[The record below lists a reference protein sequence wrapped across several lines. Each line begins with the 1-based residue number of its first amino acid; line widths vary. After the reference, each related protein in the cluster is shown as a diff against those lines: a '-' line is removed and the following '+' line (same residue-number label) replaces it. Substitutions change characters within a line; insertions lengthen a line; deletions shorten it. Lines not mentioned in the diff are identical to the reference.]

1 MQLEE
6 RMKFKQKV
14 FIFIVI
20 LIVDMILAWGA
31 VRMWKGRGEIF
42 DTHEGKPVDTGR
54 IPVPG
59 EEMTTEVSGH
69 DHSGAGRSEKAV
81 SDLYDQQEDIA
92 KKYTAL
98 TFDDGPN
105 PKYTKPLLDGLR
117 ERGIRVTFFL
127 VGECIDGNE
136 DLVKQMAKDGHLIG
150 VHCLTH
156 KDLTKEK
163 LSDAAK
169 ELCDTREKIRAVTGT
184 LPEYVRPPYGNWNA
198 KLEEAVDMIPVFWD
212 VDSIDWRLKNT
223 EKVTEEADET
233 ENTEETG
240 EVDKTSVSGGQIGAQ
255 VSVSGWNITVED
267 VQKNTSLENVSVE
280 LGYTGVEKSNYQKEA
295 ESGKTFFLVKMLIE
309 KDGSKETIDWS
320 SLKLTDSEGN
330 EYTRMED
337 EFLADLGMM
346 RMTGNTLNFGKN
358 EGWIAFEINENADGL
373 ELSYPFE
380 EEAYHCAL

>member
-59 EEMTTEVSGH
+59 EGMTTEVSGH

-81 SDLYDQQEDIA
+81 SDLYGQQEDIA

-169 ELCDTREKIRAVTGT
+169 ELCDTREKIRGLAGVC
-184 LPEYVRPPYGNWNA
+184 PSAIWE
-198 KLEEAVDMIPVFWD
+198 LECEAGGGCGH
-212 VDSIDWRLKNT
+212 DSRILGCGLHRL
-223 EKVTEEADET
+223 A
-233 ENTEETG
+233 
-240 EVDKTSVSGGQIGAQ
+240 
-255 VSVSGWNITVED
+255 
-267 VQKNTSLENVSVE
+267 
-280 LGYTGVEKSNYQKEA
+280 VEKYG
-295 ESGKTFFLVKMLIE
+295 ESHRKSGE
-309 KDGSKETIDWS
+309 RYG
-320 SLKLTDSEGN
+320 G
-330 EYTRMED
+330 R
-337 EFLADLGMM
+337 GH
-346 RMTGNTLNFGKN
+346 
-358 EGWIAFEINENADGL
+358 
-373 ELSYPFE
+373 YPD
-380 EEAYHCAL
+380 A

>member
-1 MQLEE
+1 
-6 RMKFKQKV
+6 MKFKQKV

-59 EEMTTEVSGH
+59 EGMTTEVSGH

-81 SDLYDQQEDIA
+81 SDLYGQQEDIA

-105 PKYTKPLLDGLR
+105 TKYTKPLLDGLR

-150 VHCLTH
+150 VHCMTH

-169 ELCDTREKIRAVTGT
+169 ELWAAREKIRAVTGT
-184 LPEYVRPPYGNWNA
+184 LPEYVRPPYGNWN
-198 KLEEAVDMIPVFWD
+198 

-223 EKVTEEADET
+223 EKVTAKVVKDTEDGDIILMHDEF
-233 ENTEETG
+233 
-240 EVDKTSVSGGQIGAQ
+240 KTSVEAAFRIIDNLTA
-255 VSVSGWNITVED
+255 
-267 VQKNTSLENVSVE
+267 K
-280 LGYTGVEKSNYQKEA
+280 GYTFV
-295 ESGKTFFLVKMLIE
+295 TV
-309 KDGSKETIDWS
+309 
-320 SLKLTDSEGN
+320 
-330 EYTRMED
+330 D
-337 EFLADLGMM
+337 ELMVD
-346 RMTGNTLNFGKN
+346 
-358 EGWIAFEINENADGL
+358 
-373 ELSYPFE
+373 
-380 EEAYHCAL
+380 

>member
-42 DTHEGKPVDTGR
+42 DTHEGKPVDMGR

-59 EEMTTEVSGH
+59 EGMTTEVSGH

-81 SDLYDQQEDIA
+81 SDLYGQQEDIA

-150 VHCLTH
+150 FHVPIANM
-156 KDLTKEK
+156 
-163 LSDAAK
+163 LS
-169 ELCDTREKIRAVTGT
+169 CI
-184 LPEYVRPPYGNWNA
+184 Y
-198 KLEEAVDMIPVFWD
+198 
-212 VDSIDWRLKNT
+212 
-223 EKVTEEADET
+223 
-233 ENTEETG
+233 
-240 EVDKTSVSGGQIGAQ
+240 
-255 VSVSGWNITVED
+255 
-267 VQKNTSLENVSVE
+267 
-280 LGYTGVEKSNYQKEA
+280 
-295 ESGKTFFLVKMLIE
+295 
-309 KDGSKETIDWS
+309 
-320 SLKLTDSEGN
+320 
-330 EYTRMED
+330 
-337 EFLADLGMM
+337 
-346 RMTGNTLNFGKN
+346 
-358 EGWIAFEINENADGL
+358 
-373 ELSYPFE
+373 
-380 EEAYHCAL
+380 

>member
-1 MQLEE
+1 
-6 RMKFKQKV
+6 MKFKQKV

-54 IPVPG
+54 IPAPG
-59 EEMTTEVSGH
+59 EGMYG
-69 DHSGAGRSEKAV
+69 
-81 SDLYDQQEDIA
+81 QQEDIA

-169 ELCDTREKIRAVTGT
+169 ELCDTREKIRAVTGDW
-184 LPEYVRPPYGNWNA
+184 PEYVRPPYGSWNA

-223 EKVTEEADET
+223 EKVTAKVLKDT
-233 ENTEETG
+233 EDG
-240 EVDKTSVSGGQIGAQ
+240 DIILMHDIFPTSVEAALRIIDNLTA
-255 VSVSGWNITVED
+255 
-267 VQKNTSLENVSVE
+267 K
-280 LGYTGVEKSNYQKEA
+280 GYTFV
-295 ESGKTFFLVKMLIE
+295 TV
-309 KDGSKETIDWS
+309 
-320 SLKLTDSEGN
+320 
-330 EYTRMED
+330 D
-337 EFLADLGMM
+337 ELMVD
-346 RMTGNTLNFGKN
+346 
-358 EGWIAFEINENADGL
+358 
-373 ELSYPFE
+373 
-380 EEAYHCAL
+380 

>member
-1 MQLEE
+1 
-6 RMKFKQKV
+6 MKFKQKV

-20 LIVDMILAWGA
+20 LVVDMILAWGA

-59 EEMTTEVSGH
+59 EGMTTEVSGH

-81 SDLYDQQEDIA
+81 SDLYGQQEDIA

-169 ELCDTREKIRAVTGT
+169 ELCDTREKIRAVTGDW
-184 LPEYVRPPYGNWNA
+184 PSAIWE
-198 KLEEAVDMIPVFWD
+198 LECEAGGGCGH
-212 VDSIDWRLKNT
+212 DSRILGCGLHRL
-223 EKVTEEADET
+223 A
-233 ENTEETG
+233 
-240 EVDKTSVSGGQIGAQ
+240 
-255 VSVSGWNITVED
+255 
-267 VQKNTSLENVSVE
+267 
-280 LGYTGVEKSNYQKEA
+280 VEKYG
-295 ESGKTFFLVKMLIE
+295 ESHRKSGE
-309 KDGSKETIDWS
+309 RYG
-320 SLKLTDSEGN
+320 G
-330 EYTRMED
+330 R
-337 EFLADLGMM
+337 GH
-346 RMTGNTLNFGKN
+346 
-358 EGWIAFEINENADGL
+358 
-373 ELSYPFE
+373 YPD
-380 EEAYHCAL
+380 A

>member
-54 IPVPG
+54 IPAPG
-59 EEMTTEVSGH
+59 EGMTTEVSGH
-69 DHSGAGRSEKAV
+69 DHSGSGRSEKAV
-81 SDLYDQQEDIA
+81 SDLYGQQEDIA

-169 ELCDTREKIRAVTGT
+169 ELCDTREKIRAVTGDW
-184 LPEYVRPPYGNWNA
+184 PEYVRPPYG
-198 KLEEAVDMIPVFWD
+198 
-212 VDSIDWRLKNT
+212 S
-223 EKVTEEADET
+223 
-233 ENTEETG
+233 
-240 EVDKTSVSGGQIGAQ
+240 
-255 VSVSGWNITVED
+255 
-267 VQKNTSLENVSVE
+267 
-280 LGYTGVEKSNYQKEA
+280 
-295 ESGKTFFLVKMLIE
+295 
-309 KDGSKETIDWS
+309 
-320 SLKLTDSEGN
+320 
-330 EYTRMED
+330 
-337 EFLADLGMM
+337 
-346 RMTGNTLNFGKN
+346 
-358 EGWIAFEINENADGL
+358 
-373 ELSYPFE
+373 
-380 EEAYHCAL
+380 

>member
-59 EEMTTEVSGH
+59 EGMTTEVSGH

-81 SDLYDQQEDIA
+81 SDLYGQQEDIA

-150 VHCLTH
+150 VHCMTH

-169 ELCDTREKIRAVTGT
+169 ELCDTREKIWAVTGDW
-184 LPEYVRPPYGNWNA
+184 PEYVRPPYGSWNA

-223 EKVTEEADET
+223 EKVTAKVVKDTEDGDIILMHDEF
-233 ENTEETG
+233 
-240 EVDKTSVSGGQIGAQ
+240 KTSVEAAFRIIDNLTA
-255 VSVSGWNITVED
+255 
-267 VQKNTSLENVSVE
+267 K
-280 LGYTGVEKSNYQKEA
+280 GYTFV
-295 ESGKTFFLVKMLIE
+295 TV
-309 KDGSKETIDWS
+309 
-320 SLKLTDSEGN
+320 
-330 EYTRMED
+330 D
-337 EFLADLGMM
+337 ELMVD
-346 RMTGNTLNFGKN
+346 
-358 EGWIAFEINENADGL
+358 
-373 ELSYPFE
+373 
-380 EEAYHCAL
+380 